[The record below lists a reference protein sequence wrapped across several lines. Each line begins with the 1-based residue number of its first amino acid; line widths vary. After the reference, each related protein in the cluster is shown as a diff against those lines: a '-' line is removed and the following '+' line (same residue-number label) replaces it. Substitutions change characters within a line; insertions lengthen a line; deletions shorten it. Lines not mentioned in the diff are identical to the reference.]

1 MKIIMIIIIIVAMT
15 LKALKVSIFYY
26 YLTYHGNE
34 WACSKEKKRVFYFL
48 TKIKI
53 KAANQCF
60 LIAENVLVIKKL
72 NYNNNK
78 QTKKNQEKNKQ
89 IKNGNNSTHH
99 KPLFQEWIG
108 RRS

>member
-1 MKIIMIIIIIVAMT
+1 MYRPIILIIIVIIKMIMIIIIMKIIMIIIIIIVAMT

-60 LIAENVLVIKKL
+60 LIA
-72 NYNNNK
+72 
-78 QTKKNQEKNKQ
+78 
-89 IKNGNNSTHH
+89 
-99 KPLFQEWIG
+99 
-108 RRS
+108 